1 MDNDTNL
8 NHVHKGNAGQCH
20 SLLLTSMTDTIDS
33 LLDAWST
40 NYGNIDPATLDAL
53 DEVLCAELGLSRYSV
68 NLILIN
74 TDISTYSSVA
84 ANSAAG
90 ESPDSTRRI
99 CPTSRSSAGGD
110 CRSSSHSVGTTRCAD
125 PLEYSSRCDQG
136 YNFYTNGIKHGFIE
150 YVDPPSFEQL
160 MVMLYFRRLLNLH
173 QCMSWVETNFPGRFS
188 RALVMVCHS
197 VANFPPNLP
206 RLVYGSIGKVLGTS
220 RLYFVKL

>member
-1 MDNDTNL
+1 MVT
-8 NHVHKGNAGQCH
+8 
-20 SLLLTSMTDTIDS
+20 
-33 LLDAWST
+33 
-40 NYGNIDPATLDAL
+40 

-90 ESPDSTRRI
+90 ESLDSTRRI

-110 CRSSSHSVGTTRCAD
+110 CHSSSHSIGTTRCAD
-125 PLEYSSRCDQG
+125 PLEYSSRCDRG

-173 QCMSWVETNFPGRFS
+173 QCVSWVETNFPGCFS
-188 RALVMVCHS
+188 KALVMVCHS
-197 VANFPPNLP
+197 VTNFPPNL
-206 RLVYGSIGKVLGTS
+206 LEL
-220 RLYFVKL
+220 